1 MILLNVNDN
10 QGRKC
15 LYSEL
20 MSVSFDHL
28 KYVSSRIPSS
38 HSRTPRIIFFKH
50 IQLLA
55 ASRMKHDSSLLFLE
69 LYEIHSM
76 HVALFS
82 RGAD

>member
-1 MILLNVNDN
+1 MLLNINNN
-10 QGRKC
+10 QGRKY

-20 MSVSFDHL
+20 MSVSFDRL
-28 KYVSSRIPSS
+28 KYVLPHIPSS
-38 HSRTPRIIFFKH
+38 LSRTPRIIFFKH

-55 ASRMKHDSSLLFLE
+55 ASRMKYDSTLLFLE
-69 LYEIHSM
+69 LYEVQSM